1 MVVDVLPWRTAK
13 LTVEFQRERFPP
25 PTLPRTE
32 RDSPAQPLLKGTT
45 MDMNRAEGG
54 LKETVGRLQDA
65 AGALAGDA
73 RAQLDGK
80 GRQFA
85 GQAQGAYGEALDG
98 LRDAFDRNPLT
109 ALLAVVGFGFLAG
122 LLVSRR

>member
-1 MVVDVLPWRTAK
+1 
-13 LTVEFQRERFPP
+13 
-25 PTLPRTE
+25 
-32 RDSPAQPLLKGTT
+32 

-85 GQAQGAYGEALDG
+85 GQARAPMA
-98 LRDAFDRNPLT
+98 RRWT
-109 ALLAVVGFGFLAG
+109 ACATPSTAI
-122 LLVSRR
+122 R